1 MKLINSLKKRLYDYI
16 DYRHNLTI
24 TKQQFYLEANL
35 IKGLFISTKE
45 LGITNSQIFEGK
57 NVIVSLT
64 TYGKR
69 LYEVYLTIES
79 IMQQTIKPN
88 KIILW
93 LAEEMKSTS
102 IPITLQMQQKRG
114 LEINFCKDIRS
125 YKKLIPSLREYPNDI
140 IITIDDDVI
149 YNIDTIE
156 LLINSYKN
164 NPNCVIANWAL
175 EMEMGDTMTI
185 VPYSKWKT
193 VKEESESKR
202 YLPIGCAG
210 ILYPPYSLAPEV
222 MHDDVFMDICK
233 YGDDI
238 WFKAMA
244 LKNGYSCYVTPQGI
258 HEHQYYDNPLW
269 QDKGLTQVNINHNL
283 NDKQIHEVFNKY
295 NLFKAL

>member
-1 MKLINSLKKRLYDYI
+1 MSIFNSLKKRLYAYI
-16 DYRHNLTI
+16 DYRENLI
-24 TKQQFYLEANL
+24 LTKQKFYLEANL
-35 IKGLFISTKE
+35 IKHLHISSSNR
-45 LGITNSQIFEGK
+45 GVSDNNVFEDSRL
-57 NVIVSLT
+57 IVSLT

-69 LYEVYLTIES
+69 LHEVYLTIES

-88 KIILW
+88 KILLW
-93 LAEEMKSTS
+93 LAEDMKDVD
-102 IPITLQMQQKRG
+102 IPIHLKRQQERG
-114 LEINFCKDIRS
+114 LELKYCKDIRS
-125 YKKLIPSLREYPNDI
+125 YKKLIPTMKEYPNDV
-140 IITIDDDVI
+140 IITVDDDVI
-149 YNIDTIE
+149 YNTDTIE
-156 LLINSYKN
+156 LLVNAYRKR
-164 NPNCVIANWAL
+164 PNCVIANWAL